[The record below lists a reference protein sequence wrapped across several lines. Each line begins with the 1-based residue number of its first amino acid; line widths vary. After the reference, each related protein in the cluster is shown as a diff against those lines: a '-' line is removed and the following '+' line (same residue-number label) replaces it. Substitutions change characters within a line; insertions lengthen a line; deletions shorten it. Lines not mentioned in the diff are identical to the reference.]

1 MGMESVLSDY
11 YPTMAVPTSEV
22 EVELALFS
30 YRVCNKARD
39 LGSVSKND
47 QKQTRTNNGG
57 LP

>member
-11 YPTMAVPTSEV
+11 YPTMAVTSSEV

-30 YRVCNKARD
+30 YPACNKARD

-47 QKQTRTNNGG
+47 QK
-57 LP
+57 

>member
-11 YPTMAVPTSEV
+11 YPTMAVPSSEV

-30 YRVCNKARD
+30 YPACNKARD

-47 QKQTRTNNGG
+47 QK
-57 LP
+57 